1 MDIRECWE
9 RCREFH
15 GHTCKGLLIGFMAS
29 LYAIRLLGLK
39 EHDDEDVVCISE
51 CDSCSVDAIQ
61 VMLGCTVGRGSLLFH
76 MTGKSAFSFYQR
88 STGRSVRLV
97 LSGKVADIGDMDIEE
112 YLTINDPESL
122 FSVKE
127 TAIPLPERA
136 RFFDSYVCEGC
147 GEVTGA
153 NWIHIQDG
161 HKLCPDCYV
170 RYDRFNV

>member
-1 MDIRECWE
+1 MDIKGCWE

-97 LSGKVADIGDMDIEE
+97 LTGGIADFDGISMDEYVRRYDPSG
-112 YLTINDPESL
+112 L
-122 FSVKE
+122 FTVKE

-136 RFFDSYVCEGC
+136 RFFDSYACEGC
-147 GEVTGA
+147 GEVTGS

>member
-1 MDIRECWE
+1 MDMNEAWE
-9 RCREFH
+9 RCVRFH
-15 GHTCKGLLIGFMAS
+15 GHSCKGLLIGFMAA
-29 LYAIRLLGLK
+29 LYASRLLETDGD
-39 EHDDEDVVCISE
+39 DDEGVVCISE

-61 VMLGCTVGRGSLLFH
+61 VMLGCTVGRGNLLFH

-97 LSGKVADIGDMDIEE
+97 LSGKVADIDDMDIER
-112 YLTINDPESL
+112 YVGLNDPSSL
-122 FSVKE
+122 FSVKQ
-127 TAIPLPERA
+127 TTIPLPERA

-147 GEVTGA
+147 GETTGS